1 MSPKPLKVLFL
12 TRYPYE
18 GASSRYRVFQYI
30 PHLQRIAV
38 HCTVQSFM
46 DSPMYKLSFAP
57 GRTPAKLFATLKA
70 TLKRIWALRGF
81 KRYDIIYL
89 QRELLPFGPPLLERL
104 MKKSGACLMFD
115 YDDALF
121 IKKASRYSRLA
132 TMMRS
137 PDKALKLF
145 QICDCVVAGN
155 DWLRD
160 KAIEAGGNSVTLEV
174 AEDTDRIRMRAAH
187 TSSDD
192 IVIGWL
198 GSNST
203 VKYLRLI
210 EPVLR
215 RISDRYPRVR
225 YEIVGGGTF
234 DLAGLP
240 VTHTDW
246 SLDGEIEAL
255 HRFSIGLMPL
265 PLEEWSRGKSG
276 GKARTYMAAGVP
288 AVCTAIGYNLELI
301 RHGETGFLCTSESE
315 WEEAL
320 SRLIEDADLRQGV
333 AETARR
339 EVEERFSP
347 ARQAAALRDVFDRA
361 LAAKEVGPRQ

>member
-1 MSPKPLKVLFL
+1 MPKPLRVLFL

-30 PHLQRIAV
+30 PHLERLGV
-38 HCTVQSFM
+38 TCTVQSFM
-46 DSPMYKLSFAP
+46 DSRMYELSFAP
-57 GRTPAKLFATLKA
+57 GRTPAKFAAALTA
-70 TLKRIWALRGF
+70 TLKRIWALRSF
-81 KRYDIIYL
+81 RQYDIIYM
-89 QRELLPFGPPLLERL
+89 QRELLPFGPPVLERL
-104 MKKSGACLMFD
+104 MKASGACLMFD

-121 IKKASRYSRLA
+121 IKKPSRYSRLA
-132 TMMRS
+132 TLMRS
-137 PDKALKLF
+137 PQKALKLF
-145 QICDCVVAGN
+145 RLCDCVVAGN

-160 KAIEAGGNSVTLEV
+160 KAIDAGGTAVTVEV
-174 AEDTDRIRMRAAH
+174 AEDTDRICMRPTH
-187 TSSDD
+187 TSSDE

-215 RISDRYPRVR
+215 RISERYPHVR
-225 YEIVGGGTF
+225 FEIVGGGEF
-234 DLAGLP
+234 DLPGVP
-240 VTHTDW
+240 VTHTNW
-246 SLDGEIEAL
+246 SLDGELEAL

-301 RHGETGFLCTSESE
+301 KHGETGFLCTSDSE
-315 WEEAL
+315 WEEVL
-320 SRLIEDADLRQGV
+320 SNLIEDPNLRQRV
-333 AETARR
+333 AEAARR

-347 ARQAAALRDVFDRA
+347 TKQAAALRELFDNV
-361 LAAKEVGPRQ
+361 LAPSEGVR